1 MDAIF
6 ADGQFWQAIG
16 YVIGA
21 LLALL
26 LAAVVARYSAKF
38 GRETWLELRGQM
50 PLIISAVDEPSDPI
64 IMLIDRYVPGKA
76 DVALA
81 AFMSAGLR
89 ALGEMLDR
97 SLDVTPPVE
106 RNLNDAT
113 PH

>member
-38 GRETWLELRGQM
+38 GRETWRLSVSFIRTDRVK
-50 PLIISAVDEPSDPI
+50 PLHVNRENRSKRPRCRKLTPSSAFWHVNFTRIAP
-64 IMLIDRYVPGKA
+64 RKA
-76 DVALA
+76 
-81 AFMSAGLR
+81 
-89 ALGEMLDR
+89 
-97 SLDVTPPVE
+97 P
-106 RNLNDAT
+106 
-113 PH
+113 